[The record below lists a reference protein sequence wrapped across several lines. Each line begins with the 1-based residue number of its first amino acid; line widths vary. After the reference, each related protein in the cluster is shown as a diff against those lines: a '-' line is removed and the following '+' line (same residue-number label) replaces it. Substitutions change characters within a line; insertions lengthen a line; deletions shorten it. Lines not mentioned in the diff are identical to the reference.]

1 MQVEIKS
8 SLSALFFLCTSILL
22 QSQELRCEVKVNTNQ
37 IAQADQSIFEGFET
51 GVREFMNNTK
61 WTDEDYE
68 EFEKIQ
74 CQIFINVTNQE
85 KSATG
90 QLVPNS
96 YSGTLTIIAQRRIYN
111 SAFDSP
117 LLNHQDK
124 AFAFTYLPNQAFFFS
139 ENASQSNL
147 TSVLAFYAYLII
159 GLDKDAMA
167 PKGGDAELLK
177 AQAVVNNSQNLG
189 EPGWRSSE
197 NNNNRYWIIND
208 YLNQAFSP
216 LRELMYDYHRLGMDV
231 LVSDFKTGRQACL
244 KALEKLDKIWDQRPN
259 AFLLQVFYNAKRQE
273 ILNVLKN
280 TPAAEKTTLIPILKK
295 TDPAQGSKYDEAAK

>member
-1 MQVEIKS
+1 MQDQIKVGIAVC
-8 SLSALFFLCTSILL
+8 LFLFSAKMAWA
-22 QSQELRCEVKVNTNQ
+22 QELRCEVKINTAQ
-37 IAQADQSIFEGFET
+37 IAQADLSIFEGFEA

-61 WTDEDYE
+61 WTDEEYE

-74 CQIFINVTNQE
+74 CQIFINVTTQE

-90 QLVPNS
+90 QVIPNS
-96 YSGTLTIIAQRRIYN
+96 YSGTLTVIAQRRIYN

-124 AFAFTYLPNQAFFFS
+124 AFSFTYLPNQAFFFS

-147 TSVLAFYAYLII
+147 TSVLAFYSYLII
-159 GLDKDAMA
+159 GLDKDGMA

-177 AQAVVNNSQNLG
+177 AQAVVNNSQNLA
-189 EPGWRSSE
+189 EPGWRSTE

-216 LRELMYDYHRLGMDV
+216 LRELFYEYHRLGMDV
-231 LVSDFKTGRQACL
+231 LVSDFKKGRVASL
-244 KALEKLDKIWDQRPN
+244 KALEKLDKVWDQRPN

-273 ILNVLKN
+273 IINILKN
-280 TPAAEKTTLIPILKK
+280 TPAAEKTNIIPILKK
-295 TDPAQGSKYDEAAK
+295 TDPAQGSKYDEAAR

>member
-1 MQVEIKS
+1 MQYQIKVI
-8 SLSALFFLCTSILL
+8 LACFFFLLSSMPIHA
-22 QSQELRCEVKVNTNQ
+22 QELRCEVKINTAQ
-37 IAQADQSIFEGFET
+37 IAQANQSIFEGFEA
-51 GVREFMNNTK
+51 GVRDFMNNTK
-61 WTDEDYE
+61 WTEEEYE

-90 QLVPNS
+90 QIIPNS
-96 YSGTLTIIAQRRIYN
+96 YSGTITVISQRRVYN

-124 AFAFTYLPNQAFFFS
+124 AFSFAYLPNQAFFFS

-159 GLDKDAMA
+159 GLDKEGMA

-177 AQAVVNNSQNLG
+177 AQAVVNNSQNLS
-189 EPGWRSSE
+189 EPGWRSTE
-197 NNNNRYWIIND
+197 NNSNRYWIIND

-216 LRELMYDYHRLGMDV
+216 LRDLYYDYHRLGMDL
-231 LVSDFKTGRQACL
+231 LVSDFKSGRIACL
-244 KALEKLDKIWDQRPN
+244 KSLEKLEKIWDQRPN
-259 AFLLQVFYNAKRQE
+259 AFLLQMFYNATRQE
-273 ILNVLKN
+273 IINLLKN
-280 TPAAEKTTLIPILKK
+280 APAAEKAALIPILKK
-295 TDPAQGSKYDEAAK
+295 TDPAQGSKYDEAAR

>member
-1 MQVEIKS
+1 MHHQIKVIIGVF
-8 SLSALFFLCTSILL
+8 FFLWSSNVIYT
-22 QSQELRCEVKVNTNQ
+22 QELRCEVKINTAQ
-37 IAQADQSIFEGFET
+37 IAQADQSIFEGFEN

-61 WTDEDYE
+61 WTEEEYE

-90 QLVPNS
+90 QVVPNS
-96 YSGTLTIIAQRRIYN
+96 YSGTITIIAQRRIYN

-124 AFAFTYLPNQAFFFS
+124 AFSFTYLPNQAFFFS

-147 TSVLAFYAYLII
+147 TSVLAFYAYIII
-159 GLDKDAMA
+159 GLDKDGMS
-167 PKGGDAELLK
+167 PKGGDSELLK
-177 AQAVVNNSQNLG
+177 AQAVVNNSQNLS
-189 EPGWRSSE
+189 EPGWRSTE

-216 LRELMYDYHRLGMDV
+216 LRDLYYEYHRLGMDV
-231 LVSDFKTGRQACL
+231 LVSDFKNGRIACL
-244 KALEKLDKIWDQRPN
+244 KALEKLDKVWDQRPN

-273 ILNVLKN
+273 IINILKN
-280 TPAAEKTTLIPILKK
+280 APA
-295 TDPAQGSKYDEAAK
+295 G

>member
-1 MQVEIKS
+1 MHHQIKV
-8 SLSALFFLCTSILL
+8 ILL
-22 QSQELRCEVKVNTNQ
+22 CFFSLLLSKVAHAQELRCEVKVNTAQ
-37 IAQADQSIFEGFET
+37 IAQADQSIFEGFES

-61 WTDEDYE
+61 WTEEEYE

-90 QLVPNS
+90 QIVPNS
-96 YSGTLTIIAQRRIYN
+96 YSGTVTIIAQRRIYN

-124 AFAFTYLPNQAFFFS
+124 AFSFTYLPNQAFFFS

-159 GLDKDAMA
+159 GLDKDGMA

-177 AQAVVNNSQNLG
+177 AQAVVNNSQNLS
-189 EPGWRSSE
+189 EPGWRSTE

-216 LRELMYDYHRLGMDV
+216 LRDLYYDYHRLGMDV
-231 LVSDFKTGRQACL
+231 LVSDFKSGRIACL
-244 KALEKLDKIWDQRPN
+244 KSLEKLDKIWDQRPN
-259 AFLLQVFYNAKRQE
+259 AFLLQVFFNAKRQE
-273 ILNVLKN
+273 IINILKN
-280 TPAAEKTTLIPILKK
+280 APAAEKAVIIPILKK
-295 TDPAQGSKYDEAAK
+295 TDPAQGAKYDEAAR